1 MRNWSWLLLSAAA
14 LAHAEPPARIDIEY
28 ELRRNG
34 TAIAEVHERLE
45 RNRDAYALTET
56 WQGLGLYR
64 LLGKATRLS
73 RGTIAADGLRPV
85 EFSDER
91 TGRPTARA
99 WFDWKEGTL
108 TSQYRGERRTRK
120 LPPNAQ
126 DRLSF
131 LLALAFVP
139 EGTNPIRF
147 SIADGKGGLSR
158 HEYLVVGEERLHIP
172 AGDFDAIKVMRERE
186 GERSEIWLARQHGRL
201 PLRVLVTEDDGTRYD
216 QVATRITRK

>member
-1 MRNWSWLLLSAAA
+1 MRSWFWLLLSVAP
-14 LAHAEPPARIDIEY
+14 LAHAEPSARIDIEY

-45 RNRDAYALTET
+45 RSQNTYELTET
-56 WQGLGLYR
+56 WKGVGLYR
-64 LLGKATRLS
+64 LLGKATRVS
-73 RGTIAADGLRPV
+73 RGTIAPDGLRPV
-85 EFSDER
+85 EFLDER

-99 WFDWKEGTL
+99 WFDWKEGTM
-108 TSQYRGERRTRK
+108 TSQYRGDRRTRK

-139 EGTNPIRF
+139 EGANPIRF

-158 HEYLVVGEERLHIP
+158 HEYRVVGEEKLQIP
-172 AGDFDAIKVMRERE
+172 AGDFDAVKVMRERE

-201 PLRVLVTEDDGTRYD
+201 PLRVLVTEEDGTRYD
-216 QVATRITRK
+216 QVATRITRR